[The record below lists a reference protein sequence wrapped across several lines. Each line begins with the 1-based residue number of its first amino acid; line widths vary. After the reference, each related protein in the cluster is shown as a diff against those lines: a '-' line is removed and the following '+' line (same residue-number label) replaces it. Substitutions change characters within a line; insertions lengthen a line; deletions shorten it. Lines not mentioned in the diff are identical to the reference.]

1 MLEFVAII
9 LPGVIFAYAAECLMK
24 RRLDTHYFLF
34 LEAFNILALNIAA
47 LALRNFIADFLSED
61 GYILASG
68 NMEYTAALLKQII
81 YAVLA
86 GIPLCLAEAFI
97 GRYISVSLDDTKKE
111 EENKNE

>member
-9 LPGVIFAYAAECLMK
+9 LPGIIFAYAAERLMK

-34 LEAFNILALNIAA
+34 LSAFNILALNIAA

-61 GYILASG
+61 GYVLASG
-68 NMEYTAALLKQII
+68 NMDYVPALLKQML
-81 YAVLA
+81 YAALS
-86 GIPLCLAEAFI
+86 GIPLCLVEAFI

-111 EENKNE
+111 EARSHE